1 MIDLDAVIETPDATV
16 DMKAGL
22 DTLQGISDAVRCI
35 TETVLIEKVPER
47 KSHKSSVRTSLKRS
61 FKGSYG
67 QIFSIDIYDDKLQ
80 TKFRRIGRGT
90 FVELLAY
97 YLQES
102 IYEDTKPLS
111 EKAKNID
118 DKLADKSEQLV
129 QQIRKSMLENIHA
142 VPSQF
147 DYDVKI
153 RFRQSR
159 DEQIVLAKF
168 NSDTASVLVAIEDEQ
183 EQEITASITRLNINT
198 GNGRLKVVGEN
209 ETIPFGFDRPYKDV
223 KFSDKKML
231 SENLDKNNGVVDEDR
246 VTLDL
251 TVTPLRLMDGKIVKF
266 LVRRLH
272 RV

>member
-1 MIDLDAVIETPDATV
+1 MIDLDAVIETPDETV

-22 DTLQGISDAVRCI
+22 DTLQGLSDAVRCV

-67 QIFSIDIYDDKLQ
+67 QIFSIDIYDEDLK
-80 TKFRRIGRGT
+80 TKFRRIGRAT

-102 IYEDTKPLS
+102 IYEDTRPLS
-111 EKAKNID
+111 DKAKKID

-147 DYDVKI
+147 NHDVKI

-168 NSDTASVLVAIEDEQ
+168 NSDTALVLDAVADDE
-183 EQEITASITRLNINT
+183 EQIITASITRLNINT
-198 GNGRLKVVGEN
+198 GNGRLKVVGEK
-209 ETIPFGFDRPYKDV
+209 ETIPFGFDGPYKDV
-223 KFSDKKML
+223 KLKDKKML
-231 SENLDKNNGVVDEDR
+231 SENLDKNNGVEDEDR
-246 VTLDL
+246 VSLNL
-251 TVTPLRLMDGKIVKF
+251 TVIPLRLLDRKIVKF
-266 LVRRLH
+266 VVRRLH